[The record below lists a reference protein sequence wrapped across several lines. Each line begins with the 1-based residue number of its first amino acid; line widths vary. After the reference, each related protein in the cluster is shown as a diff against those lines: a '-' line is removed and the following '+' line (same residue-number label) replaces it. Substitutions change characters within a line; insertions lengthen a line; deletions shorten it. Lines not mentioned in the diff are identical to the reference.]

1 MIEKKN
7 EYVLRNFKIVSSLIC
22 FQIEERW
29 GVQTRLTRA
38 CYCLQVERVL
48 LSIAGFHR
56 ISPSAHNILLRTLCD
71 WLVNLH
77 HPLNQSSA
85 KLNQLRLGHS
95 RFPAL

>member
-1 MIEKKN
+1 MGCTDETDSCM
-7 EYVLRNFKIVSSLIC
+7 LLPP
-22 FQIEERW
+22 
-29 GVQTRLTRA
+29 
-38 CYCLQVERVL
+38 VERVL